1 MFKQWAKICKFK
13 FSSIFRTCKVHRYIS
28 NFVSQMLNFA
38 GQMSL
43 EFHFR
48 NSRESTLK
56 ILYTFDLIM
65 GKQKEVQLEVLR
77 LKLLTNTN
85 IYSSILKY
93 GSILIFTL
101 DKRFINLT
109 FRFIK
114 SKILRLRKWKW
125 PVRWLNFSSSWPRS
139 GTLC

>member
-1 MFKQWAKICKFK
+1 MFKQWAKICQFK
-13 FSSIFRTCKVHRYIS
+13 FSSIFRTCKDHTYIILGIA
-28 NFVSQMLNFA
+28 NVKFRGANVFVLS
-38 GQMSL
+38 
-43 EFHFR
+43 FR
-48 NSRESTLK
+48 NSRESK
-56 ILYTFDLIM
+56 ILHTFDLIM

-114 SKILRLRKWKW
+114 SKILRLRNWKR

-139 GTLC
+139 GTLR

>member
-1 MFKQWAKICKFK
+1 MFKQWAKICQFK
-13 FSSIFRTCKVHRYIS
+13 FSSIFRTCNDHTYIILGIA
-28 NFVSQMLNFA
+28 NVKFRGANVFVLS
-38 GQMSL
+38 
-43 EFHFR
+43 FR
-48 NSRESTLK
+48 NSRESTLN

-65 GKQKEVQLEVLR
+65 GNQKEVQLEVLR

-114 SKILRLRKWKW
+114 SKILRLRKW

-139 GTLC
+139 GTLR